1 MAYTINKTDGT
12 KLVALRDGTVDIATT
27 DLALFGKGYAGFGE
41 RLNEN
46 FVKVLEN
53 FANTTAPA
61 NKIKGQLWYDT
72 LANQIKVWN
81 GSKFKPVGSSTTS
94 AAQPTNA
101 NTGDMW
107 FDTNNSQLYVY
118 SGTAWTLIG
127 PTAVAGSGVTQV
139 SSETIKDN
147 AGVNKSILKFIT
159 NDTIVGIVSA
169 EEFTPQT
176 AIAGFATIYKGIT
189 LSTDISNNRFRG
201 VATTATGLLLGDDTT
216 IVLSDNFLRSDTT
229 DTAAGLITFVS
240 GVAVGTASKST
251 ITQASNDLI
260 ITNTVNNGDIIFNVK
275 KGGVADTTVMTL
287 DGATGSV
294 QFSSAGITDLAVSGS
309 LTVTGNLT
317 VTGTQVVV
325 NTTTLSIEDNIIELN
340 RNISSAAGMPNYSG
354 LKVNRGETSSD
365 TEQDLYWVWDET
377 FADDGTTAYGNAGG
391 AWTAFKSGGGDELSA
406 PTLVDIRAN
415 IVHATSTT
423 AQYADLAERYAAD
436 APMTAGDVVI
446 LGGDQEITLST
457 KELDTRVFGV
467 ISEAPAFL
475 MNKDAGNNDSHPM
488 VALQGRVR
496 VKVEGKGKKG
506 DRIVSSSTAGVA
518 RVVNLDQCTAFNV
531 LGRLLQDK
539 YDIDTE
545 LTECVIG
552 VK

>member
-12 KLVALRDGTVDIATT
+12 KLVTLRDGTVDVATT

-46 FVKVLEN
+46 FVKMLEN
-53 FANTTAPA
+53 FANPTAPA
-61 NKIKGQLWYDT
+61 NKIRGQLWYDT
-72 LANQIKVWN
+72 LSNQIKVWN
-81 GSKFKPVGSSTTS
+81 GSKFKPVGSSTNS

-107 FDTNNSQLYVY
+107 FDTSNSQLYVY
-118 SGTAWTLIG
+118 SSTAWTLIG
-127 PTAVAGSGVTQV
+127 PTAVAGSGVTAV

-147 AGVNKSILKFIT
+147 AGVNKSILKLVT
-159 NDTIVGIVSA
+159 NDVIVGIVSA

-176 AIAGFATIYKGIT
+176 PISGFTVTGIKKGIT
-189 LSTDISNNRFRG
+189 LSESVSDNRFYGTANTADNLQVSAG
-201 VATTATGLLLGDDTT
+201 VNVAAA
-216 IVLSDNFLRSDTT
+216 NFLRADTT
-229 DTAAGLITFVS
+229 DIAAGLITFES
-240 GVAVGTASKST
+240 GLGIGTASKSN
-251 ITQASNDLI
+251 ITQSANDLNI
-260 ITNTVNNGDIIFNVK
+260 VNTVSTGDINFLVNTS
-275 KGGVADTTVMTL
+275 TTAMTV
-287 DGATGSV
+287 DGATG
-294 QFSSAGITDLAVSGS
+294 TVSIPE
-309 LTVTGNLT
+309 LRVAGNLV
-317 VTGTQVVV
+317 VTGTQVIV
-325 NTTTLSIEDNIIELN
+325 NTATLTIEDNIIELN
-340 RNISSAAGMPNYSG
+340 RNISSAAAMPNFSG
-354 LKVNRGETSSD
+354 LKVNRGETSTA

-391 AWTAFKSGGGDELSA
+391 AWTAFKSGGGTELSA

-436 APMTAGDVVI
+436 APMAAGDVVI

-457 KELDTRVFGV
+457 KELDPRVFGV

-496 VKVEGKGKKG
+496 VKVQGKGKKG

-518 RVVNLDQCTAFNV
+518 RVVGLDQCTAFNV
-531 LGRLLQDK
+531 LGRLIQDK
-539 YDIDTE
+539 YNTQIE

>member
-1 MAYTINKTDGT
+1 
-12 KLVALRDGTVDIATT
+12 
-27 DLALFGKGYAGFGE
+27 
-41 RLNEN
+41 
-46 FVKVLEN
+46 
-53 FANTTAPA
+53 
-61 NKIKGQLWYDT
+61 
-72 LANQIKVWN
+72 
-81 GSKFKPVGSSTTS
+81 
-94 AAQPTNA
+94 
-101 NTGDMW
+101 
-107 FDTNNSQLYVY
+107 VY
-118 SGTAWTLIG
+118 SGTVWTLIG

-176 AIAGFATIYKGIT
+176 AITGFAAIYKGIT

-201 VATTATGLLLGDDTT
+201 VSDSADALNVTDPSTAK
-216 IVLSDNFLRSDTT
+216 VSANSFLRSDTI
-229 DTAAGLITFVS
+229 DTATGLITFVS
-240 GVAVGTASKST
+240 GVAIGTADQGK
-251 ITQASNDLI
+251 IVQNSNDI
-260 ITNTVNNGDIIFNVK
+260 DFKVK
-275 KGGVADTTVMTL
+275 VSGVDTTLMTL
-287 DGATGSV
+287 DGDTASV
-294 QFSSAGITDLAVSGS
+294 SIPRLTVSG
-309 LTVTGNLT
+309 TLT

-377 FADDGTTAYGNAGG
+377 FADDLTTTYGNAGG

-436 APMTAGDVVI
+436 APMEAGDVVI
-446 LGGDQEITLST
+446 LGGNQEITLST
-457 KELDTRVFGV
+457 RELDTRVFGV
-467 ISEAPAFL
+467 ISETPAFL
-475 MNKDAGNNDSHPM
+475 MNNDAGNNDSHPM

-496 VKVEGKGKKG
+496 VKVQGKGKKG

-539 YDIDTE
+539 YNVDTE

>member
-94 AAQPTNA
+94 AAQPANA

-169 EEFTPQT
+169 EEFAPQT
-176 AIAGFATIYKGIT
+176 AIAGFATIFKGIT

-240 GVAVGTASKST
+240 GVAIGTASKST
-251 ITQASNDLI
+251 ITQAGNDLT

-294 QFSSAGITDLAVSGS
+294 QFGSAGITDLTVSG
-309 LTVTGNLT
+309 TLT

-354 LKVNRGETSSD
+354 LKVNRGETSTA

-377 FADDGTTAYGNAGG
+377 FADDGTTTYGNAGG

-436 APMTAGDVVI
+436 APMEAGDVVI
-446 LGGDQEITLST
+446 LGGEQEITLST
-457 KELDTRVFGV
+457 RELDSQVFGV

-496 VKVEGKGKKG
+496 VKVQGKGKKG

-539 YDIDTE
+539 YDIDTK

>member
-1 MAYTINKTDGT
+1 
-12 KLVALRDGTVDIATT
+12 
-27 DLALFGKGYAGFGE
+27 
-41 RLNEN
+41 
-46 FVKVLEN
+46 
-53 FANTTAPA
+53 
-61 NKIKGQLWYDT
+61 
-72 LANQIKVWN
+72 
-81 GSKFKPVGSSTTS
+81 
-94 AAQPTNA
+94 
-101 NTGDMW
+101 
-107 FDTNNSQLYVY
+107 
-118 SGTAWTLIG
+118 
-127 PTAVAGSGVTQV
+127 VAGSGVTQV

-147 AGVNKSILKFIT
+147 AGVNKSVLKFIT

-240 GVAVGTASKST
+240 GVAIGTASKST
-251 ITQASNDLI
+251 ITQASNDLT
-260 ITNTVNNGDIIFNVK
+260 ITNTVNNGDINFNIK
-275 KGGVADTTVMTL
+275 QGGVADTTAMSI
-287 DGATGSV
+287 DGATASV
-294 QFSSAGITDLAVSGS
+294 SIPRLTVSG
-309 LTVTGNLT
+309 TLT

-354 LKVNRGETSSD
+354 LKVNRGETSTA

-377 FADDGTTAYGNAGG
+377 FADDGTTTYGNAGG

-436 APMTAGDVVI
+436 APMESGDVVI

-467 ISEAPAFL
+467 ISETPAFL

-496 VKVEGKGKKG
+496 VKVQGKGKKG

-518 RVVNLDQCTAFNV
+518 RVVDLDQCTAFNV

-539 YDIDTE
+539 YNIDTE

>member
-94 AAQPTNA
+94 ASQPNNA

-240 GVAVGTASKST
+240 GVAIGTASKST
-251 ITQASNDLI
+251 ITQASNDLT
-260 ITNTVNNGDIIFNVK
+260 ITNTVNNGDINFNIK
-275 KGGVADTTVMTL
+275 QGGVADTSAMSI
-287 DGATGSV
+287 DGATASV
-294 QFSSAGITDLAVSGS
+294 SIPRLTVSG
-309 LTVTGNLT
+309 TLT

-436 APMTAGDVVI
+436 APMESGDVVI

-496 VKVEGKGKKG
+496 VKVQGKGKKG
-506 DRIVSSSTAGVA
+506 DRIVASSTAGVA
-518 RVVNLDQCTAFNV
+518 RVVGLDQCTAFNV

>member
-46 FVKVLEN
+46 FIKVLEN

-94 AAQPTNA
+94 ASQPANA

-176 AIAGFATIYKGIT
+176 VITGFAAIYKGIT

-201 VATTATGLLLGDDTT
+201 A
-216 IVLSDNFLRSDTT
+216 SDSADNLNVTDPSTQKVSANSFLRSDTT
-229 DTAAGLITFVS
+229 DTAAALITFVS
-240 GVAVGTASKST
+240 GIAIGTASKST
-251 ITQASNDLI
+251 ITQASNDLT
-260 ITNTVNNGDIIFNVK
+260 ITNTVNNGDINFNIK
-275 KGGVADTTVMTL
+275 QGGVADTTAMSI
-287 DGATGSV
+287 DGATASV
-294 QFSSAGITDLAVSGS
+294 SIPQLTVSG
-309 LTVTGNLT
+309 TLT

-354 LKVNRGETSSD
+354 LKVNRGETSTA

-377 FADDGTTAYGNAGG
+377 FADDGTTTYGNAGG
-391 AWTAFKSGGGDELSA
+391 AWTAFKSGGGTELSA

-436 APMTAGDVVI
+436 APMAAGDVVI

-496 VKVEGKGKKG
+496 VKVQGKGKKG

-518 RVVNLDQCTAFNV
+518 RVVGLDQCTAFNV

-539 YDIDTE
+539 YNIDTE

>member
-1 MAYTINKTDGT
+1 MAYSINKTDGT
-12 KLVALRDGTVDIATT
+12 KLVTLRDGTVDVATT

-46 FVKVLEN
+46 FVKMLEN

-61 NKIKGQLWYDT
+61 NKIRGQLWYDT
-72 LANQIKVWN
+72 LSNQIKVWN
-81 GSKFKPVGSSTTS
+81 GSKFKPVGSSTNS
-94 AAQPTNA
+94 ATQPTNA

-118 SGTAWTLIG
+118 SGTAWILIG

-139 SSETIKDN
+139 SSETIRDN
-147 AGVNKSILKFIT
+147 VGVNKSILKLIT
-159 NDTIVGIVSA
+159 NDVIVGIVSA

-176 AIAGFATIYKGIT
+176 AIAGFALIKKGIT
-189 LSTDISNNRFRG
+189 LSTAISNNRFNGIADSADSLNVSAG
-201 VATTATGLLLGDDTT
+201 VNVSAA
-216 IVLSDNFLRSDTT
+216 NFLRADTT
-229 DTAAGLITFVS
+229 DTASGLITFES
-240 GVAVGTASKST
+240 GVGIGTANKST
-251 ITQASNDLI
+251 ITQSSNDLNI
-260 ITNTVNNGDIIFNVK
+260 VNTVNNGDINFNINRS
-275 KGGVADTTVMTL
+275 GSDTTVMTV
-287 DGATGSV
+287 DGATASV
-294 QFSSAGITDLAVSGS
+294 SIPQLRVSG
-309 LTVTGNLT
+309 TLT

-325 NTTTLSIEDNIIELN
+325 NTQTLTIEDNIIELN

-354 LKVNRGETSSD
+354 LKINRGETSTA
-365 TEQDLYWVWDET
+365 TEQNLYWVWDET
-377 FADDGTTAYGNAGG
+377 FADDGTTIYGNAGG
-391 AWTAFKSGGGDELSA
+391 AWTAFKASSTDSELEA

-436 APMTAGDVVI
+436 QPMEAGDVVI
-446 LGGDQEITLST
+446 LGGDREITLCT
-457 KELDTRVFGV
+457 KELDPQVFGV
-467 ISEAPAFL
+467 ISETPAFL

-496 VKVEGKGKKG
+496 VKVEGIGKAG

-518 RVVNLDQCTAFNV
+518 RVAELDQCTAFNV
-531 LGRLLQDK
+531 LGRLIQDK
-539 YDIDTE
+539 YNTQTE

>member
-94 AAQPTNA
+94 AAQPANA

-118 SGTAWTLIG
+118 SSTAWTLIG

-159 NDTIVGIVSA
+159 NDTTVGIVSA

-176 AIAGFATIYKGIT
+176 AITGFATIYKGIT
-189 LSTDISNNRFRG
+189 LSTNISNNRFKG
-201 VATTATGLLLGDDTT
+201 VATTATGLLLDDNTT
-216 IVLSDNFLRSDTT
+216 IVPSDNFLRSDTT
-229 DTAAGLITFVS
+229 DTAAGSITFVS
-240 GVAVGTASKST
+240 GVAIGTASKST
-251 ITQASNDLI
+251 ITQASNDLT

-275 KGGVADTTVMTL
+275 KNNVADTTVMTL

-294 QFSSAGITDLAVSGS
+294 QFSSAGITDLIVSG
-309 LTVTGNLT
+309 TLT

-354 LKVNRGETSSD
+354 LKVNRGETSSA
-365 TEQDLYWVWDET
+365 TEQDLFWVWDET
-377 FADDGTTAYGNAGG
+377 FADDGTTTYGNAGG
-391 AWTAFKSGGGDELSA
+391 AWTAFKSGGGNELSA

-436 APMTAGDVVI
+436 APMTAGDVVV

-475 MNKDAGNNDSHPM
+475 MNKDAGDNDSHPM

-496 VKVEGKGKKG
+496 VKVQGKGKKG

-518 RVVNLDQCTAFNV
+518 RVVGLDQCTAFNV

-539 YDIDTE
+539 YNIDTE

>member
-94 AAQPTNA
+94 AAQPANA

-118 SGTAWTLIG
+118 SSTAWTLIG

-159 NDTIVGIVSA
+159 NDTTVGIVSA

-176 AIAGFATIYKGIT
+176 AITGFATIYKGIT
-189 LSTDISNNRFRG
+189 LSTNISNNRFKG
-201 VATTATGLLLGDDTT
+201 VATTATGLLLDDNTT
-216 IVLSDNFLRSDTT
+216 IVPSDNFLRSDTT
-229 DTAAGLITFVS
+229 DTAAGSITFVS
-240 GVAVGTASKST
+240 GVAIGTASKST
-251 ITQASNDLI
+251 ITQASNDLT

-275 KGGVADTTVMTL
+275 KNNVADTTVMTL

-294 QFSSAGITDLAVSGS
+294 QFSSAGITDLIVSG
-309 LTVTGNLT
+309 TLT

-354 LKVNRGETSSD
+354 LKVNRGETSSA
-365 TEQDLYWVWDET
+365 TEQDLFWVWDET
-377 FADDGTTAYGNAGG
+377 FADDGTTTYGNAGG
-391 AWTAFKSGGGDELSA
+391 AWTAFKSGGGTELSA

-436 APMTAGDVVI
+436 APMTAGDVVV

-475 MNKDAGNNDSHPM
+475 MNKDAGDNDSHPM

-496 VKVEGKGKKG
+496 VKVQGKGKKG
-506 DRIVSSSTAGVA
+506 DRVVSSSTAGVA
-518 RVVNLDQCTAFNV
+518 RVVGLDQCTAFNV

-539 YDIDTE
+539 YNIDTE

>member
-12 KLVALRDGTVDIATT
+12 KLVALRDGTVDISTT

-46 FVKVLEN
+46 FIKVLEN

-94 AAQPTNA
+94 ASQPANA

-159 NDTIVGIVSA
+159 NDTTVGIVSA

-229 DTAAGLITFVS
+229 DTASGLITFVS
-240 GVAVGTASKST
+240 GVAIGTASKST
-251 ITQASNDLI
+251 ITQASNDLTI
-260 ITNTVNNGDIIFNVK
+260 ANTVNNGDIIFNVN
-275 KGGVADTTVMTL
+275 KGGSNTTVMTL
-287 DGATGSV
+287 DGTTGSV
-294 QFSSAGITDLAVSGS
+294 QFGAAGITDLIVSG
-309 LTVTGNLT
+309 TLT

-354 LKVNRGETSSD
+354 LKVNRGESSSD

-436 APMTAGDVVI
+436 APMEAGDVVT
-446 LGGDQEITLST
+446 LGGDREITLST
-457 KELDTRVFGV
+457 KELDSRVFGV

-496 VKVEGKGKKG
+496 VKVQGKGKKG

-518 RVVNLDQCTAFNV
+518 RVADLDQCTAFNV

>member
-12 KLVALRDGTVDIATT
+12 KLVTLRDGTVDVATT

-46 FVKVLEN
+46 FVKMLEN

-61 NKIKGQLWYDT
+61 NKIRGQLWYDT
-72 LANQIKVWN
+72 LSNQIKVWN

-94 AAQPTNA
+94 ASQPTNA

-118 SGTAWTLIG
+118 SGTTWTLIG
-127 PTAVAGSGVTQV
+127 PTAVAGSGVTAV
-139 SSETIKDN
+139 SSETIRDN
-147 AGVNKSILKFIT
+147 VGVNKSVLKLIT
-159 NDTIVGIVSA
+159 NDVIVGIVSA

-176 AIAGFATIYKGIT
+176 VISGFALIKKGIT
-189 LSTDISNNRFRG
+189 LSTAISNNRFNGIADSADSLNVSAG
-201 VATTATGLLLGDDTT
+201 VNVAAA
-216 IVLSDNFLRSDTT
+216 NFLRADTT
-229 DTAAGLITFVS
+229 DTASGLITFES
-240 GVAVGTASKST
+240 GVGIGTSNKST
-251 ITQASNDLI
+251 ITQASNDLNI
-260 ITNTVNNGDIIFNVK
+260 VNTVSNGDINFNINR
-275 KGGVADTTVMTL
+275 GGSDTTVMTV
-287 DGATGSV
+287 DGATASV
-294 QFSSAGITDLAVSGS
+294 SIPQLRVSG
-309 LTVTGNLT
+309 TLT

-325 NTTTLSIEDNIIELN
+325 NTQTLTIEDNIIELN
-340 RNISSAAGMPNYSG
+340 RNVSSAVGMPNYSG
-354 LKVNRGETSSD
+354 LKVNRGETSTA
-365 TEQDLYWVWDET
+365 TEQNLYWVWDET
-377 FADDGTTAYGNAGG
+377 FADDGTTIYGNAGG
-391 AWTAFKSGGGDELSA
+391 AWTAFKASRTDSELEA

-423 AQYADLAERYAAD
+423 AQYADLAERYSAD
-436 APMTAGDVVI
+436 APMSAGDVVI
-446 LGGDQEITLST
+446 LGGDREITLST

-496 VKVEGKGKKG
+496 VKVQGKGKKG

-518 RVVNLDQCTAFNV
+518 RVAVFTQCTAFNV
-531 LGRLLQDK
+531 LGRLIQDK
-539 YDIDTE
+539 YNAQIE

>member
-94 AAQPTNA
+94 ASQPANA

-118 SGTAWTLIG
+118 SSTAWTLIG

-176 AIAGFATIYKGIT
+176 AIAGFATIFKGIT
-189 LSTDISNNRFRG
+189 LSTSISNNRFKG
-201 VATTATGLLLGDDTT
+201 VATTATGLLLDDNTT
-216 IVLSDNFLRSDTT
+216 IVPSDNFLRSDTT

-240 GVAVGTASKST
+240 GVAIGTASKST
-251 ITQASNDLI
+251 MTQASNDLT
-260 ITNTVNNGDIIFNVK
+260 ITNTVNNGDINFNIK
-275 KGGVADTTVMTL
+275 QGGVADTSAMSI
-287 DGATGSV
+287 DGATASV
-294 QFSSAGITDLAVSGS
+294 SIPRLTVSG
-309 LTVTGNLT
+309 TLT
-317 VTGTQVVV
+317 VTGTQIVV

-354 LKVNRGETSSD
+354 LKVNRGETSTA

-377 FADDGTTAYGNAGG
+377 FADDGTTTYGNAGG
-391 AWTAFKSGGGDELSA
+391 AWTAFKSGGGAELSA

-436 APMTAGDVVI
+436 APMESGDVVI
-446 LGGDQEITLST
+446 LGGEQEITLST
-457 KELDTRVFGV
+457 KELDSRVFGV

-496 VKVEGKGKKG
+496 VKVQGKGKKG

-518 RVVNLDQCTAFNV
+518 RVVVLDQCTAFFV

>member
-118 SGTAWTLIG
+118 SSTAWTLIG

-201 VATTATGLLLGDDTT
+201 VATTATGLLLDDNTT
-216 IVLSDNFLRSDTT
+216 IVPSDNFLRSDTT

-240 GVAVGTASKST
+240 GVAIGTASKST
-251 ITQASNDLI
+251 ITQASNDLT
-260 ITNTVNNGDIIFNVK
+260 ITNTVNNGDINFNIK
-275 KGGVADTTVMTL
+275 QGNVADTSAMSI
-287 DGATGSV
+287 DGATASV
-294 QFSSAGITDLAVSGS
+294 SIPRLTVSG
-309 LTVTGNLT
+309 TLT

-354 LKVNRGETSSD
+354 LKVNRGETSSN

-377 FADDGTTAYGNAGG
+377 FADDGTTTYGNAGG
-391 AWTAFKSGGGDELSA
+391 AWTAFKSGGGTELSA

-436 APMTAGDVVI
+436 APMAAGDVVI
-446 LGGDQEITLST
+446 LGGDREITLST
-457 KELDTRVFGV
+457 QELDPRVFGV

-496 VKVEGKGKKG
+496 VKVQGKGKKG

-518 RVVNLDQCTAFNV
+518 RVVGLDQCTAFNV

>member
-1 MAYTINKTDGT
+1 
-12 KLVALRDGTVDIATT
+12 
-27 DLALFGKGYAGFGE
+27 
-41 RLNEN
+41 
-46 FVKVLEN
+46 
-53 FANTTAPA
+53 
-61 NKIKGQLWYDT
+61 
-72 LANQIKVWN
+72 
-81 GSKFKPVGSSTTS
+81 
-94 AAQPTNA
+94 
-101 NTGDMW
+101 
-107 FDTNNSQLYVY
+107 
-118 SGTAWTLIG
+118 
-127 PTAVAGSGVTQV
+127 
-139 SSETIKDN
+139 
-147 AGVNKSILKFIT
+147 
-159 NDTIVGIVSA
+159 
-169 EEFTPQT
+169 
-176 AIAGFATIYKGIT
+176 
-189 LSTDISNNRFRG
+189 
-201 VATTATGLLLGDDTT
+201 VATTATGLLLDDNTT

-240 GVAVGTASKST
+240 GAGIGTANQGK
-251 ITQASNDLI
+251 ILQNSNDI
-260 ITNTVNNGDIIFNVK
+260 DFQVK
-275 KGGVADTTVMTL
+275 VSGVDTTVMTL
-287 DGATGSV
+287 DGDTASV
-294 QFSSAGITDLAVSGS
+294 SIPRLTVSG
-309 LTVTGNLT
+309 TLT

-354 LKVNRGETSSD
+354 LKVNRGETSTA

-391 AWTAFKSGGGDELSA
+391 AWTAFKSGGGNELSA

-436 APMTAGDVVI
+436 APMEAGDVVI

-457 KELDTRVFGV
+457 KELDSRVFGV
-467 ISEAPAFL
+467 ISETPAFL

-496 VKVEGKGKKG
+496 VKVQGKGKKG

-518 RVVNLDQCTAFNV
+518 RVVNLDQCTAFCV

-539 YDIDTE
+539 YNIDTE

>member
-1 MAYTINKTDGT
+1 
-12 KLVALRDGTVDIATT
+12 VDIATT

-72 LANQIKVWN
+72 LVNQIKVWN

-94 AAQPTNA
+94 SAQPTNA

-118 SGTAWTLIG
+118 SSTAWTLIG

-159 NDTIVGIVSA
+159 NDTTVGIVSA

-176 AIAGFATIYKGIT
+176 AIAGFATIFKGIT

-240 GVAVGTASKST
+240 GVAIGTASKST
-251 ITQASNDLI
+251 ITQASNDLT

-294 QFSSAGITDLAVSGS
+294 QFGAAGITDLTVSG
-309 LTVTGNLT
+309 TLT

-354 LKVNRGETSSD
+354 LKVNRGETSTA

-436 APMTAGDVVI
+436 APMEAGDVVI

-457 KELDTRVFGV
+457 KELDSRVFGV

-496 VKVEGKGKKG
+496 VKVQGKGKKG

-518 RVVNLDQCTAFNV
+518 RVVDLDQCTAFNV

>member
-1 MAYTINKTDGT
+1 
-12 KLVALRDGTVDIATT
+12 
-27 DLALFGKGYAGFGE
+27 
-41 RLNEN
+41 
-46 FVKVLEN
+46 
-53 FANTTAPA
+53 
-61 NKIKGQLWYDT
+61 
-72 LANQIKVWN
+72 
-81 GSKFKPVGSSTTS
+81 
-94 AAQPTNA
+94 
-101 NTGDMW
+101 
-107 FDTNNSQLYVY
+107 
-118 SGTAWTLIG
+118 
-127 PTAVAGSGVTQV
+127 VAGSGVTQV

-176 AIAGFATIYKGIT
+176 AIAGFATIFKGIT
-189 LSTDISNNRFRG
+189 LSTSISNNRFKG
-201 VATTATGLLLGDDTT
+201 VATTATGLLLDDNTT

-240 GVAVGTASKST
+240 GVAIGTASKST
-251 ITQASNDLI
+251 ITQASNDLT
-260 ITNTVNNGDIIFNVK
+260 ITNTVNNGDINFNIK
-275 KGGVADTTVMTL
+275 QGGVADTTAMSI
-287 DGATGSV
+287 DGATASV
-294 QFSSAGITDLAVSGS
+294 SIPQLTVSG
-309 LTVTGNLT
+309 TLT

-354 LKVNRGETSSD
+354 LKVNRGETSTA

-436 APMTAGDVVI
+436 APMAAGDVVI
-446 LGGDQEITLST
+446 MGGDQEITLST
-457 KELDTRVFGV
+457 KELDSRVFGV

-496 VKVEGKGKKG
+496 VKVQGKGKKG

-518 RVVNLDQCTAFNV
+518 RVVNLDQCTAFCV

-539 YDIDTE
+539 YNVDTE

>member
-46 FVKVLEN
+46 FIKVLEN

-94 AAQPTNA
+94 ASQPANA

-118 SGTAWTLIG
+118 SSTAWTLIG

-169 EEFTPQT
+169 EQFTPQT
-176 AIAGFATIYKGIT
+176 AIAGFETIYKGIT

-201 VATTATGLLLGDDTT
+201 VATTATGLLLEDDTT

-240 GVAVGTASKST
+240 GVAIGTANKST
-251 ITQASNDLI
+251 ITQSSNDLT

-294 QFSSAGITDLAVSGS
+294 QFGSAGITNLTVSG
-309 LTVTGNLT
+309 TLT

-354 LKVNRGETSSD
+354 LKVNRGETSTA

-377 FADDGTTAYGNAGG
+377 FADDGTTTYGNAGG

-436 APMTAGDVVI
+436 APMEAGDVVI
-446 LGGDQEITLST
+446 LGGDREITLST
-457 KELDTRVFGV
+457 KELDSQVFGV

-496 VKVEGKGKKG
+496 VKVQGKGKKG

-518 RVVNLDQCTAFNV
+518 RVINLDQCTAFNV

-539 YDIDTE
+539 YNIDTE

>member
-94 AAQPTNA
+94 AAQPANA

-176 AIAGFATIYKGIT
+176 AIAGFAIIYKGIT

-216 IVLSDNFLRSDTT
+216 IVLADNFLRSDIT

-240 GVAVGTASKST
+240 GVAIGTASKSI
-251 ITQASNDLI
+251 ITQASNDLT
-260 ITNTVNNGDIIFNVK
+260 ITNTVNNGDINFNIK
-275 KGGVADTTVMTL
+275 QGGVADTTAMSI
-287 DGATGSV
+287 DGATASV
-294 QFSSAGITDLAVSGS
+294 SIPQLTVSG
-309 LTVTGNLT
+309 TLT

-436 APMTAGDVVI
+436 APMSVGDVVI
-446 LGGDQEITLST
+446 LGGVQEITLST
-457 KELDTRVFGV
+457 KELDSRVFGV

-496 VKVEGKGKKG
+496 VKVQGKGKKG

-518 RVVNLDQCTAFNV
+518 CVVDLDQCTAFNV

-539 YDIDTE
+539 YNIDTE

>member
-94 AAQPTNA
+94 ASQPTNA

-176 AIAGFATIYKGIT
+176 AVAGFATIYKGIT

-240 GVAVGTASKST
+240 GVAIGTASKST
-251 ITQASNDLI
+251 ITQTSNDLT
-260 ITNTVNNGDIIFNVK
+260 ITNTVNNGDINFNIK
-275 KGGVADTTVMTL
+275 QGGVADTTAMSI
-287 DGATGSV
+287 DGATASV
-294 QFSSAGITDLAVSGS
+294 SIPKLTVSG
-309 LTVTGNLT
+309 TLT

-436 APMTAGDVVI
+436 APMEAGDVVI
-446 LGGDQEITLST
+446 LGGEQEITLST
-457 KELDTRVFGV
+457 KELDSRVFGV

-496 VKVEGKGKKG
+496 VKVQGKGKKG

-539 YDIDTE
+539 YNIDTE

>member
-1 MAYTINKTDGT
+1 MAYTINKTDGI
-12 KLVALRDGTVDIATT
+12 KLVTLRDGTVDVATT

-46 FVKVLEN
+46 FVKMLEN

-61 NKIKGQLWYDT
+61 NKIRGQLWYDT
-72 LANQIKVWN
+72 LSNQIKVWN

-94 AAQPTNA
+94 ASQPANA

-139 SSETIKDN
+139 SSETIRDN
-147 AGVNKSILKFIT
+147 VGVNKSILKLIT
-159 NDTIVGIVSA
+159 NDVIVGIVSA

-176 AIAGFATIYKGIT
+176 AIAGFATIFKGIT
-189 LSTDISNNRFRG
+189 LSTAISNNKFYGTANTADNLQVSAG
-201 VATTATGLLLGDDTT
+201 VNIAAA
-216 IVLSDNFLRSDTT
+216 NFLRADTV
-229 DTAAGLITFVS
+229 DTAAGLITFES
-240 GVAVGTASKST
+240 GVGIGTANKST
-251 ITQASNDLI
+251 ITQSSNDLNI
-260 ITNTVNNGDIIFNVK
+260 VNTVNNGDINFNINR
-275 KGGVADTTVMTL
+275 GGSDTTVMTV
-287 DGATGSV
+287 DGATASV
-294 QFSSAGITDLAVSGS
+294 SIPQLRVSG
-309 LTVTGNLT
+309 TLT

-325 NTTTLSIEDNIIELN
+325 NTQTLTIEDNIIELN

-354 LKVNRGETSSD
+354 LKVNRGETSTA
-365 TEQDLYWVWDET
+365 TEQNLYWVWDET
-377 FADDGTTAYGNAGG
+377 FADDGTTIYGNAGG
-391 AWTAFKSGGGDELSA
+391 AWTAFKASRTDSELEA

-436 APMTAGDVVI
+436 APMAAGDVVI
-446 LGGDQEITLST
+446 LGGDREITLCT
-457 KELDTRVFGV
+457 KEFDTQVFGV
-467 ISEAPAFL
+467 ISETPAFL

-496 VKVEGKGKKG
+496 VKVQGAGKAG
-506 DRIVSSSTAGVA
+506 DRIVSSSTPGVA
-518 RVVNLDQCTAFNV
+518 RVAELEECTAFNV
-531 LGRLLQDK
+531 LGRLIQDK
-539 YDIDTE
+539 YNTQTE

>member
-12 KLVALRDGTVDIATT
+12 KLVTLRDGTVDVATT

-46 FVKVLEN
+46 FVKMLEN

-61 NKIKGQLWYDT
+61 NKIRGQLWYDT
-72 LANQIKVWN
+72 LSNQIKVWN

-94 AAQPTNA
+94 ATQPANA

-147 AGVNKSILKFIT
+147 VGVNKSILKLIT

-176 AIAGFATIYKGIT
+176 AIAGFALVKKGIT
-189 LSTDISNNRFRG
+189 LSTAISNNRFNGITDSADSLNVSAG
-201 VATTATGLLLGDDTT
+201 VNVSAA
-216 IVLSDNFLRSDTT
+216 NFLRADTT
-229 DTAAGLITFVS
+229 DTASGLITFES
-240 GVAVGTASKST
+240 GVGIGTANKST
-251 ITQASNDLI
+251 ITQASNDLNI
-260 ITNTVNNGDIIFNVK
+260 VNTVSNGDINFNINR
-275 KGGVADTTVMTL
+275 GGSDTTVMTV
-287 DGATGSV
+287 DGATASV
-294 QFSSAGITDLAVSGS
+294 SIPQLRVSG
-309 LTVTGNLT
+309 TLT

-325 NTTTLSIEDNIIELN
+325 NTQTLTIEDNIIELN

-354 LKVNRGETSSD
+354 LKVNRGETSTA
-365 TEQDLYWVWDET
+365 TEQNLYWVWDET
-377 FADDGTTAYGNAGG
+377 FADDGTTIYGNAGG
-391 AWTAFKSGGGDELSA
+391 AWTAFKASRTDSELEA

-423 AQYADLAERYAAD
+423 AQYADLAERYASD
-436 APMTAGDVVI
+436 QPMEAGDVVI
-446 LGGDQEITLST
+446 LGGEKEITLST
-457 KELDTRVFGV
+457 IDLDDRVFGV
-467 ISEAPAFL
+467 ISENPAFL

-496 VKVEGKGKKG
+496 VKVEGLGNAG

-518 RVVNLDQCTAFNV
+518 RVAGLDQCTAFNV
-531 LGRLLQDK
+531 LGRLIQDK
-539 YDIDTE
+539 YNTQTE

>member
-94 AAQPTNA
+94 ATQPANA

-216 IVLSDNFLRSDTT
+216 VVLSDNFLRSDTT

-240 GVAVGTASKST
+240 GVAIGTASKST

-294 QFSSAGITDLAVSGS
+294 QFGEAGITNLTVSG
-309 LTVTGNLT
+309 TLT
-317 VTGTQVVV
+317 VTGTQVVI

-354 LKVNRGETSSD
+354 LKVNRGESSSD

-436 APMTAGDVVI
+436 APMSAGDVVI

-457 KELDTRVFGV
+457 KELDSRVFGV

-475 MNKDAGNNDSHPM
+475 MNKDAGSNDSHPM

-496 VKVEGKGKKG
+496 VKVHGKGKKG

-518 RVVNLDQCTAFNV
+518 RVVDLEQCTAFNV

-539 YDIDTE
+539 YNIDTE